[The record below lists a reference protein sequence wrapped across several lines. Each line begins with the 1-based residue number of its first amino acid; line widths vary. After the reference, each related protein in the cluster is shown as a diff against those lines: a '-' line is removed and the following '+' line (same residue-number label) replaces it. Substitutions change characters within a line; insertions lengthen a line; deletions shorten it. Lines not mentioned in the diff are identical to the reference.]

1 MMWSLSKIIHTPE
14 MVPAYITSF
23 RNAGSVPLVLPTGQK
38 DTVIPRSISGPEA
51 DLFFEAQRHDLV
63 QEIMDTPLDNTT
75 NKVND
80 LLRRG
85 RLLVGHARLLDRLS
99 GLIGWFGGRRKMRE
113 VINSSGKL

>member
-1 MMWSLSKIIHTPE
+1 

-23 RNAGSVPLVLPTGQK
+23 RNAGTVPLVPAVGEK
-38 DTVIPRSISGPEA
+38 DAVTPRSVSGPEA
-51 DLFFEAQRHDLV
+51 DAFFEVQRRELV

-113 VINSSGKL
+113 VINSPG